1 MFVDLLY
8 LLIWDGV
15 GSWLVCW
22 VTRLGIEWNGLH
34 HILSSRGIRLCVW
47 YKPIKLFTHIWS
59 DLEGAISGFSD
70 QVTIPLSYHN
80 FRSCYPICPPFL
92 SQSLSNFYWI
102 LSNFYP
108 IFHHCEI
115 PWDPSV
121 TRLWIVVDFPGK
133 NHGFSMGVWNPGAT
147 RPLLRPK
154 SPAFSCAVCGVSW
167 SLWRRSWHARR
178 PRRAWWRI

>member
-1 MFVDLLY
+1 MGCIISCPVVVFAYACD
-8 LLIWDGV
+8 I
-15 GSWLVCW
+15 SQ
-22 VTRLGIEWNGLH
+22 
-34 HILSSRGIRLCVW
+34 LSCS
-47 YKPIKLFTHIWS
+47 PTF
-59 DLEGAISGFSD
+59 GAIWRVRPGFSD

-108 IFHHCEI
+108 KFSTIVI
-115 PWDPSV
+115 PLFPSV
-121 TRLWIVVDFPGK
+121 TRLCIVVDFPGK
-133 NHGFSMGVWNPGAT
+133 NPWLWNPGAT

-178 PRRAWWRI
+178 PRQGLVEDFMMDSEYPLVN